1 MRDAGLHEYAKY
13 AVAVAKHETANFRSK
28 IFLEK
33 KNAFGMK
40 MPDLSGYKKYGSVY
54 ESASDFAGWLLRKKI
69 TSGLDISGFVGFM
82 KMNGYF
88 EDNYQ
93 SYLNGVK
100 SWQRKI

>member
-69 TSGLDISGFVGFM
+69 TSGLDVLGFVEFM
-82 KMNGYF
+82 KNNGYF
-88 EDNYQ
+88 QDDLNNY
-93 SYLNGVK
+93 YNGVL
-100 SWQRKI
+100 RFL